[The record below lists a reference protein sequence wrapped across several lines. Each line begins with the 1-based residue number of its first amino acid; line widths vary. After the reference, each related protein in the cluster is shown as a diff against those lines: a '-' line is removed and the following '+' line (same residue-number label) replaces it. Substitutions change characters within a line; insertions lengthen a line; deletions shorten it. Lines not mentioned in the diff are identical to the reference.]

1 MVLLVPVLTYG
12 QPNVYTFHQLD
23 SLQQSSNRKVVVF
36 IHTDWCKYCQAMENT
51 TFRNQGVVQKL
62 NESFWF
68 LKLNSESKQEINYG
82 GVNYRFKPSGAEIG
96 THELAQA
103 LGTQNGKLSYPSI
116 CILNAENQILFQY
129 DQFLSA
135 QQMLDVIEGIEKEME

>member
-1 MVLLVPVLTYG
+1 
-12 QPNVYTFHQLD
+12 
-23 SLQQSSNRKVVVF
+23 
-36 IHTDWCKYCQAMENT
+36 MENT

-68 LKLNSESKQEINYG
+68 LKLNAESKQEISYG
-82 GVNYRFKPSGAEIG
+82 GVNYRFKPSGAETG